1 MKITKK
7 CRLAPNTLAQNV
19 KNLTQQ
25 MIGETTRLRAK
36 FRESASA
43 KILFVA
49 DHKKTCH
56 TRLAFART
64 NQSFERIMSNFR
76 IPFNRVDWITS
87 SFLIGTALIAL
98 TAAPW
103 YIINF
108 EQTWFQWAMFIFM
121 VPATAMSITL
131 GYHRL
136 FSHLSFK
143 AKWPVKLFTLIFGAC
158 AFENSCLD
166 WCTDHRTHHKHV
178 DHDED
183 PYDISK
189 GFFWA
194 HMGWLMFKLR
204 PEKPFDN
211 VGDLLKDKMVMW
223 QHKYVHWIAL
233 VVGLI
238 MPAVLGG
245 AYNALFTDLPV
256 WQGALGGFLIGGVL
270 RVVVVQHSTFFINS
284 LCHTVGRQPYSTKHS
299 ARDSVLMAV
308 CTFGEGY
315 HNYHHEFQHD
325 YRNGV
330 KPWQWDPTKWTIWTL
345 SKLGLTSNL
354 RRVPD
359 SKILLAEM
367 GEARKRAEEKLA
379 ALNAAN
385 PTMTARAH
393 LALSELCTKLEA
405 SYKELEHVVA
415 EKLEV
420 SKQTLVKWEK
430 ETHELVHFVK
440 SLRWNPA

>member
-1 MKITKK
+1 
-7 CRLAPNTLAQNV
+7 
-19 KNLTQQ
+19 
-25 MIGETTRLRAK
+25 
-36 FRESASA
+36 
-43 KILFVA
+43 
-49 DHKKTCH
+49 
-56 TRLAFART
+56 
-64 NQSFERIMSNFR
+64 MSKFR
-76 IPFNRVDWITS
+76 IPFEKVDWITS
-87 SFLIGTALIAL
+87 SFLIGTFLIAV
-98 TAAPW
+98 TVVPW

-108 EQTWFQWAMFIFM
+108 EQSWFQWLMFAFM

-143 AKWPVKLFTLIFGAC
+143 AKWPVKLFTLVFGAC

-166 WCTDHRTHHKHV
+166 WSSDHRKHHKHV

-204 PEKPFDN
+204 PDKTNDN
-211 VGDLLKDKMVMW
+211 VNDLIKDRLVMW
-223 QHKYVHWIAL
+223 QHKYVQWIAL
-233 VVGLI
+233 LVGLVG
-238 MPAVLGG
+238 PAILAG
-245 AYNALFTDLPV
+245 AYNHFFTVLPV
-256 WQGALGGFLIGGVL
+256 WQGALGGFLLAGVL

-284 LCHTVGRQPYSTKHS
+284 LCHTIGHRPYSTKHS
-299 ARDSVLMAV
+299 ARDSVIMAFA
-308 CTFGEGY
+308 TFGEGY

-345 SKLGLTSNL
+345 SKLGLASNL

-367 GEARKRAEEKLA
+367 GEARLRAEEKLA
-379 ALNAAN
+379 ALNAAH
-385 PTMTARAH
+385 PTMTERAH
-393 LALSELCTKLEA
+393 VMLNELCEDLAKNYA
-405 SYKELEHVVA
+405 ELE
-415 EKLEV
+415 KLVTQRVEV
-420 SKQTLVKWEK
+420 SKQTLVGWQQ
-430 ETHELVHFVK
+430 ETRDLMKFVR
-440 SLRWNPA
+440 SIRLMPATA